1 MRKASSNRPVA
12 YSPVKRWSKESPT
25 SFPLNPGDS
34 LRQRATATPGPGLSE
49 AASPVIATV
58 RLRCGLESMD
68 PHLGEKGEHVAERL
82 GWRDPVGS
90 RQPLSDVLRRRPFS
104 VEAVDEPARG
114 VQGGHVSAVL
124 LEEKA
129 RVHQRISAVFFGS
142 VARSPASTGG

>member
-82 GWRDPVGS
+82 GWRGPPGA
-90 RQPLSDVLRRRPFS
+90 PP
-104 VEAVDEPARG
+104 PPRG
-114 VQGGHVSAVL
+114 VLPPPPVPP
-124 LEEKA
+124 
-129 RVHQRISAVFFGS
+129 
-142 VARSPASTGG
+142 SPV